1 MAKIIKSK
9 SSDAIYGDQSD
20 KAQRLIEDKNIF
32 WGDYTYLADNEE
44 IYIVIGDSG
53 IREWVAYRCT
63 SPFTKNK
70 TNFYDMLHD
79 CKPTGEVSEVYK
91 TKKELTT
98 AIETDTITWK
108 EWDYIPKVFRNTN
121 KVNNP
126 NTQQTTSSGE
136 GVPIWVWFV
145 VGIVIFVVIANLN

>member
-1 MAKIIKSK
+1 MTKILKSV
-9 SSDAIYGDQSD
+9 SANALYSDQSN
-20 KAQRLIEDKNIF
+20 KAQKIVNDKNSIF
-32 WGDYTYLADNEE
+32 GDYNYLADNEE
-44 IYIVIGDSG
+44 IYIIGG
-53 IREWVAYRCT
+53 EQKEWVAIRCT

-70 TNFYDMLHD
+70 TNFHDMLYD
-79 CKPTGEVSEVYK
+79 CKPTGEISEVYK

-108 EWDYIPKVFRNTN
+108 EWDSIPKGLRKSN

-136 GVPIWVWFV
+136 GIPIWVWFV
-145 VGIVIFVVIANLN
+145 VGIVIFVVIANLT